1 MIRILET
8 CKEDIQTEGKAKFA
22 ETNTDI
28 SFVFQVLKKGHGELA
43 VSVSLVSLDIYHIKM
58 K

>member
-28 SFVFQVLKKGHGELA
+28 SFVF
-43 VSVSLVSLDIYHIKM
+43 
-58 K
+58 